1 MHTPPDASY
10 RVGMLTWPRPYV
22 PELPGTGIAPTVYD
36 TRSANNVTLPATG
49 QVSLYVCGLTPYD
62 AAHLGHAATYLTYDL
77 LYRAWQDAGAEVKYV
92 QNVTDVD
99 DPLLERATATG
110 VAWEELAHS
119 QLNVYTQDMAA
130 LGIIP
135 PDHLIGVT
143 ESLEDI
149 AAAVAALTAKGRT
162 YTIEV
167 TDHTAVTDGAA
178 DVYARF
184 VTDPDREALADPKH
198 VTAKEFAARGGDPD
212 RPGKE
217 HPLDPLVWRAARA
230 GEPAWVF
237 PGVPAGRPGWHIE
250 CSVISTKY
258 LGPTIDVQGGG
269 TDLVFPHHEM
279 SATHSHALTG
289 KKPFAS
295 CYIHAAMVHYD
306 GKKMSKSTG
315 NLVFVHDLIDAG
327 ADPMA
332 IRLALLAHHHRTD
345 WEWTDADL
353 TAGTQRF
360 TAWRTA
366 FARPAVTDPTPVVTQ
381 IRAALANDLDAP
393 TALAAVDAWVAAQ
406 DNTNDTA
413 TYVPGALSRAVDAL
427 LGVRF

>member
-1 MHTPPDASY
+1 
-10 RVGMLTWPRPYV
+10 MLTWPRPYV
-22 PELPGTGIAPTVYD
+22 PKLPGAGIAPTVYD
-36 TRSANNVTLPATG
+36 TRSTGNVTLPATG

-62 AAHLGHAATYLTYDL
+62 AAHLGHAATYLAYDL
-77 LYRAWQDAGAEVKYV
+77 LYRTWRDAGADVKYV

-110 VAWEELAHS
+110 VAWEDLAHA
-119 QLNVYTQDMAA
+119 QLDVYRRDMTA
-130 LGIIP
+130 LGVIP
-135 PDHLIGVT
+135 PDDLISVT

-149 AAAVAALTAKGRT
+149 AAGVATLTERGRT
-162 YTIEV
+162 YQVEV
-167 TDHTAVTDGAA
+167 TDGTAVTPGAA

-184 VTDPDREALADPKH
+184 VTDPDREELADPER
-198 VTAKEFAARGGDPD
+198 VTSEEFAARGGDPQ

-217 HPLDPLVWRAARA
+217 HPLDPLVWRAARV

-258 LGPTIDVQGGG
+258 LGPTVDVQGGG

-295 CYIHAAMVHYD
+295 CYVHAAMVRYR
-306 GKKMSKSTG
+306 GEKMSKSTG
-315 NLVFVHDLIDAG
+315 NLVFVHDLMDAG

-332 IRLALLAHHHRTD
+332 VRLALLAHHHRTD

-353 TAGTQRF
+353 VAGTDRLEM
-360 TAWRTA
+360 WRDA
-366 FARPAVTDPTPVVTQ
+366 FARPVVTDPAPVVAQ
-381 IRAALANDLDAP
+381 VRAALADNLDAP
-393 TALAAVDAWVAAQ
+393 GALAAVDAWAAAQ
-406 DNTNDTA
+406 ADAGDAA
-413 TYVPGALSRAVDAL
+413 THVPGALSRAVDAL